1 MNAQHVLG
9 AMIVNAGATGLLIQS
24 ANNVPADTKLNIAV
38 LFSNGFELA
47 NFEVLAEVVRT
58 KTQLHEGRQGYELG
72 LKFIQ
77 ILEED
82 RQKLKHLLGDGP

>member
-1 MNAQHVLG
+1 MNAPYAQGGIV
-9 AMIVNAGATGLLIQS
+9 VNASEQGLLINS
-24 ANNVPADTKLNIAV
+24 IKNIPVGTKLNIAV
-38 LFSNGFELA
+38 LFSKGFEAA
-47 NFEVLAEVVRT
+47 NFEVLAEVVWT

-82 RQKLKHLLGDGP
+82 RQKLKHLFGDGP